1 MRIFVAITLSLFAVA
16 AQEPSD
22 VTFGTTVVGSSDL
35 RGDIYLLKP
44 ETELLPGFK
53 RMKPVGTIYTNT
65 LQVTPR
71 SFVQG
76 FPGVTGQFEWFAI
89 RYTGRFWIET
99 AGRYRFRVLSDDG
112 SKLWIDGEL
121 LVDNDGT
128 HPPAYVGMASTAVRC
143 PASGNAFI
151 GPQNVSATRIP
162 AQPTSAMG
170 PLLPRSRL
178 AAAAQ
183 PADPLQ
189 HRLLH
194 GQGILSGFQIGYDDV
209 PDIPGAY
216 LLKINL
222 LPVFHR
228 PLSIKYDDR
237 I

>member
-1 MRIFVAITLSLFAVA
+1 MLSLFAAA

-22 VTFGTTVVGSSDL
+22 VMFGTTVVGSSDL

-99 AGRYRFRVLSDDG
+99 AGHYQFRVLSDDG

-128 HPPAYVGMASTAVRC
+128 HPPASIDG
-143 PASGNAFI
+143 
-151 GPQNVSATRIP
+151 SATLSRGVHELRLDYF
-162 AQPTSAMG
+162 QG
-170 PLLPRSRL
+170 PRSHL
-178 AAAAQ
+178 A
-183 PADPLQ
+183 L
-189 HRLLH
+189 
-194 GQGILSGFQIGYDDV
+194 V
-209 PDIPGAY
+209 
-216 LLKINL
+216 
-222 LPVFHR
+222 
-228 PLSIKYDDR
+228 LSIAGPGDGIFRPFDTRKHLPPVDR
-237 I
+237 AEWIKGTIRDRKRGANW

>member
-1 MRIFVAITLSLFAVA
+1 MLSLFAAA

-22 VTFGTTVVGSSDL
+22 VMFGTTVVGSSDL

-99 AGRYRFRVLSDDG
+99 AGHYQFRVLSDDG

-128 HPPAYVGMASTAVRC
+128 HPPESVEG
-143 PASGNAFI
+143 
-151 GPQNVSATRIP
+151 SATLSRGVHELRLDYF
-162 AQPTSAMG
+162 QG
-170 PLLPRSRL
+170 PRSHL
-178 AAAAQ
+178 A
-183 PADPLQ
+183 L
-189 HRLLH
+189 
-194 GQGILSGFQIGYDDV
+194 V
-209 PDIPGAY
+209 
-216 LLKINL
+216 
-222 LPVFHR
+222 
-228 PLSIKYDDR
+228 LSIAGPGDGIFRPFDTRKHLPPVDR
-237 I
+237 AEWIKGTIRDRKRGANW